1 MTAGKRSGGEDEVA
15 KLTAREREV
24 LELVA
29 MGQSNQEIADR
40 LVVAVNT
47 VKVHLRNTLEKLEL
61 RNRQQLAAFAVS
73 HGLITDIRGEDRFE
87 DN

>member
-1 MTAGKRSGGEDEVA
+1 
-15 KLTAREREV
+15 
-24 LELVA
+24 
-29 MGQSNQEIADR
+29 
-40 LVVAVNT
+40 VNT